1 MPRLNMKKLLPAGLV
16 IEQVGFDRRQ
26 IEISAKAAKSWAA
39 CPACGT
45 RSGRVHSRYRRR
57 LADLPAQG
65 FDVRLMVQVRRFRCG
80 SGTCCRAIFS
90 ERLDPGL
97 TRPHARRTARL
108 QGLIR
113 HLALA
118 LGGRPAQAL
127 GRRLLLSVSKDTF
140 LRSLAHSDG
149 GGMAAARVIGIDDW
163 AWRKGQR
170 YGTLICDLEQRRV
183 IDLLPDREPATVE
196 AWLRAHPGVEVIAR
210 DRNGGYGSAIAKAL
224 PEAVQVADRWH
235 LLENASAA
243 FLSAVQSSLPAIRRA
258 IGNTRLDPKLLT
270 AAERLQYEGFR
281 RRQQTN
287 EMIRHMAK
295 DSTPIKQIVRR
306 TGLSRKLVRQILRG
320 EREDVFRIR
329 ESSLT
334 PWLARL
340 ETEWSGVCRNGAEL
354 WRRLKGDGFR
364 GSLRVVGE
372 WATRQRR
379 AEKASPIGVGKSPP
393 ARRIA
398 RLLTTGRDHLS
409 KADSVLVAQIEAAL
423 PALAQARVLADQ
435 FTSMVRNRS
444 ADQLGAWLAEA
455 EGSLLSAFAQGLR
468 KDQAAVSAALSE
480 RWSNGQTEGRINRLK
495 LLKRQMYGRAG
506 IALLK
511 ARITA
516 IAYRSSAD
524 VIKSE
529 SEPSFAHPADQAD
542 RSSRGIGQS
551 GS

>member
-1 MPRLNMKKLLPAGLV
+1 MPRLDMKKLLPDGLV
-16 IEQVGFDRRQ
+16 VDHLGFAHGQ
-26 IEISAKAAKSWAA
+26 IEISARTGKGWAA
-39 CPACGT
+39 CPECGA

-57 LADLPAQG
+57 LADLPAHG
-65 FDVRLMVQVRRFRCG
+65 FDVRLVVQVRRFRCC
-80 SGTCCRAIFS
+80 SGKCCRAIFA

-97 TRPHARRTARL
+97 TRPHWRRTARL

-118 LGGRPAQAL
+118 LGGRAAQAL
-127 GRRLLLSVSKDTF
+127 GRRLLLSVSTDTF
-140 LRSLAHSDG
+140 LRSLAQGACCG
-149 GGMAAARVIGIDDW
+149 GAEARIIGIDDW

-170 YGTLICDLEQRRV
+170 YGTLVCDLERHRV

-196 AWLRAHPGVEVIAR
+196 AWLRAHPQVEVVAR
-210 DRNGGYGSAIAKAL
+210 DRNGGYGSAISKAL

-243 FLSAVQSSLPAIRRA
+243 FLSAVQSSMPAIRKA
-258 IGNTRLDPKLLT
+258 IGITKLDPTLLT
-270 AAERLQYEGFR
+270 AAESLQYEGFR
-281 RRQQTN
+281 RREKTN
-287 EMIRHMAK
+287 QMVRHIAR
-295 DSTPIKQIVRR
+295 DGTPIKQIVRR

-340 ETEWSGVCRNGAEL
+340 QTEGSGGCRNGAEL

-379 AEKASPIGVGKSPP
+379 AERALPLGAGKSPP

-398 RLLTTGRDHLS
+398 RLLTIGRDHLS
-409 KADSVLVAQIEAAL
+409 NADAVLVAQIEAAL
-423 PALAQARVLADQ
+423 PALAKARVLADS
-435 FTSMVRNRS
+435 FKIMVRNSS
-444 ADQLGAWLAEA
+444 ADHLDAWLSRAED
-455 EGSLLSAFAQGLR
+455 SLLSAFARGLQ
-468 KDQAAVSAALSE
+468 KDQAAVSAALSQP
-480 RWSNGQTEGRINRLK
+480 WSNGQTEGQINRLK
-495 LLKRQMYGRAG
+495 LPKRQMYGRAG
-506 IALLK
+506 MALLK

-516 IAYRSSAD
+516 TA
-524 VIKSE
+524 
-529 SEPSFAHPADQAD
+529 
-542 RSSRGIGQS
+542 
-551 GS
+551 